1 GRPASQ
7 RRLVGGAG
15 RDDFQGGL
23 SGRFHTFRPARSSR
37 AQPHPAA
44 CGFADWLVYR
54 KTGPVVVAT
63 RDRRRTGRCS
73 PLIMAADCRAPAL
86 NCCGGD
92 VPELPE
98 VETVVRDLRPHLAG
112 RRLSVARVGDKALR
126 RPWRSEWEAAL
137 RGRFIEQVRR
147 RGKWI
152 ILDLH
157 DESHL

>member
-73 PLIMAADCRAPAL
+73 PLIMAADCRAPAR
-86 NCCGGD
+86 NCWGGGLPGP
-92 VPELPE
+92 PEGG
-98 VETVVRDLRPHLAG
+98 TVGRGLGPPPAG
-112 RRLSVARVGDKALR
+112 
-126 RPWRSEWEAAL
+126 
-137 RGRFIEQVRR
+137 
-147 RGKWI
+147 
-152 ILDLH
+152 
-157 DESHL
+157 